1 MSCSPFQQAGSSQN
15 YVGFQAALSAIPTAV
30 GQFPATSYLFVSF
43 DSSNGQFIQNTENG
57 GQLTITEVP
66 FGGPQLPVPEP
77 ATLTL
82 MVLGLAGLAMSRR
95 RSRGA

>member
-1 MSCSPFQQAGSSQN
+1 MRHIA
-15 YVGFQAALSAIPTAV
+15 
-30 GQFPATSYLFVSF
+30 
-43 DSSNGQFIQNTENG
+43 
-57 GQLTITEVP
+57 ITEVP

-82 MVLGLAGLAMSRR
+82 MVLSLAGLAMSRR